1 MSIEELKVMLH
12 GELQVFLVI
21 AVDLFQTGQ
30 DAVQPAGSLHTLV
43 VERCLQVQGTKHHLV
58 QRSLIQRLRGSQI
71 VVMSCI
77 RCHLRRRLHS
87 QQNQNQQPA

>member
-1 MSIEELKVMLH
+1 MSVEELQVVLH
-12 GELQVFLVI
+12 GELQVFLVVC
-21 AVDLFQTGQ
+21 VDLLQTGQ

-43 VERCLQVQGTKHHLV
+43 VERCLQVQGTEHHLI